1 MNNDFWKDAEI
12 IHAYTRRQAIE
23 DGVLVDLMPP
33 ETKELVE
40 NAGIKVPVAMTA
52 TAFARCVW
60 PVENAE
66 AEAWLKNQCQ
76 DLKGRLWD
84 VLWMFRCA
92 SRGQSADTVLF
103 QFVMQDWET
112 KRRRRMTLKAVI
124 HGGDQGEPVITIMFP
139 EED

>member
-1 MNNDFWKDAEI
+1 MDDFWNDAEI

-23 DGVLVDLMPP
+23 DGVLVDLMQP
-33 ETKELVE
+33 ETKALVE

-52 TAFARCVW
+52 TAFSRCIW
-60 PVENAE
+60 PIENAE
-66 AEAWLKNQCQ
+66 GEAWLKNQCQ

-92 SRGQSADTVLF
+92 SHGQSTDTVLF
-103 QFVMQDWET
+103 QFIVQDWET

-124 HGGDQGEPVITIMFP
+124 HGGGQGEPVITIMLP